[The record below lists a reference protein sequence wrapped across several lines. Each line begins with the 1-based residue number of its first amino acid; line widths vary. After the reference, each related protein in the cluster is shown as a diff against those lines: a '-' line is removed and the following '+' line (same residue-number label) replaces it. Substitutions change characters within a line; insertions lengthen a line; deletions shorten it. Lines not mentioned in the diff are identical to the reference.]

1 MHRNAKYDTF
11 TQKCPS
17 IPNAKVGKRHL
28 GCYSVCW
35 AKEMRSFRR
44 FVQSA
49 GYGTRFRT
57 LPRTLASRIGDSKT
71 KGHLMKIV
79 AINGSHR
86 PGKGTASLIQA
97 ALEEARAAGLE
108 TEMVELSSCNIEFCV
123 GCNRCLGQKTC
134 TIQDDMTDIMAALK
148 DADGIILGSPNYFAN
163 VSARMKNFMDRTRC
177 LHMVENQLKG
187 KVGGIV
193 ATTGLSNCGGEEAVA
208 AMQRWFQIHEMLL
221 VQPRPEGEVL
231 GNGCLGSMYRG
242 YEDGKVKWRRIQ
254 DDEIAYKFTRQ
265 LGRDMAVLI
274 KKLA

>member
-1 MHRNAKYDTF
+1 MLERTEAAFRQLFGMLCLRDAVISAFYPIGMQSSVAGMRIPPHGSHR
-11 TQKCPS
+11 P
-17 IPNAKVGKRHL
+17 H
-28 GCYSVCW
+28 
-35 AKEMRSFRR
+35 
-44 FVQSA
+44 
-49 GYGTRFRT
+49 RT
-57 LPRTLASRIGDSKT
+57 YQET
-71 KGHLMKIV
+71 KGCLMKIV

-86 PGKGTASLIQA
+86 PGKGTASLIEA

-108 TEMVELSSCNIEFCV
+108 TELVELSACNIEFCV

-134 TIQDDMTDIMAALK
+134 TINDDMTGIMDALK
-148 DADGIILGSPNYFAN
+148 QADGIILGSPNYFAN

-231 GNGCLGSMYRG
+231 GNGCLGSMFCG
-242 YEDGKVKWRRIQ
+242 YGDGKVKWRRIQ
-254 DDEIAYKFTRQ
+254 DDQIAYRFARQ
-265 LGRDMAVLI
+265 LGRDMAALI